1 MASDSSAY
9 PISHV
14 LAAAAHRR
22 PLAGLSPAQAIA
34 EAWQRESDDSK
45 KRWRAADAR
54 MREQYYAPHPWTP
67 AGRARV
73 PVGSKM

>member
-9 PISHV
+9 PLSHV

-22 PLAGLSPAQAIA
+22 PAGLSPAQAIA

-54 MREQYYAPHPWTP
+54 MREQYYAPPPWAPT
-67 AGRARV
+67 GRRRV
-73 PVGSKM
+73 SVGSKM